1 MRKTKKSTI
10 EVQGVSITI
19 LSGEAGDYLSLTDI
33 AANFGDD
40 NNAVLYNWMRNRNT
54 LEFLGAWE
62 QMHTPNFKGVEYLTF
77 KNESGRNSFSMT
89 PRKWIS
95 ATDAIGI
102 ESRAGRYNGGT
113 FAHKDIAFEFGS
125 WLSAE
130 FKLYLIKEF
139 QRLKD
144 EELENANLDWDLHR
158 SLTKLNYRIHTDAIK
173 THLIP
178 QLLTPA
184 QKSRAYASEADLLNV
199 ALFGQTA
206 QQWRDANPDESGNI
220 RDGATVEQ
228 LLTLTNLEAMNAEF
242 IRMQL
247 PPAERLQRLNEMAIG
262 QLKTFLA
269 SSRAKALPQ
278 GKAAKTKTKDTA

>member
-1 MRKTKKSTI
+1 MMRKTKKSTI

-19 LSGEAGDYLSLTDI
+19 LSGDAGDYLSLTDM

-62 QMHTPNFKGVEYLTF
+62 QMHNPNFKGVEYQTF

-89 PRKWIS
+89 PRKWIT

-158 SLTKLNYRIHTDAIK
+158 SLTKLNYRLHTDAIK

-178 QLLTPA
+178 QLVTA
-184 QKSRAYASEADLLNV
+184 TQKNLAYSSEADLLNM
-199 ALFGQTA
+199 ALFGKTA
-206 QQWRDANPDESGNI
+206 QQWRDANPDSKGNI

-247 PPAERLQRLNEMAIG
+247 TTGERLQRLNEIAIS
-262 QLKTFLA
+262 QLKTFTA

-278 GKAAKTKTKDTA
+278 GKAAKAKDSA